1 MRPSPELN
9 MNHAIAVKSFII
21 NDKGELLQI
30 QRRSNDIHKPGQ
42 WDIPGGR
49 LDHGEDP
56 YEGLKRETHE
66 EVNLDIDIQIPLDIH
81 HFTRDDG
88 QKITMII
95 FLCKPTSNNIQLS
108 EEHTEHCW
116 QHVDSGIEYF
126 PEWIQRILEKYNSF
140 IK

>member
-1 MRPSPELN
+1 MKPAEKAEKSARRDGTDDTDFRDLEARTCEHSGGNNSRSRREN
-9 MNHAIAVKSFII
+9 EMERKKVTIASLHQKKAS
-21 NDKGELLQI
+21 
-30 QRRSNDIHKPGQ
+30 
-42 WDIPGGR
+42 
-49 LDHGEDP
+49 
-56 YEGLKRETHE
+56 
-66 EVNLDIDIQIPLDIH
+66 
-81 HFTRDDG
+81 G